1 MNYKQRNISS
11 TIILPKYWVNIN
23 YMIDNM
29 NGFVCQLIKFGIGVD
44 AFSNIRECDWN
55 NESCV

>member
-1 MNYKQRNISS
+1 MKYYERNISS
-11 TIILPKYWVNIN
+11 TIILSKYCVNIS

-55 NESCV
+55 NVSYV